1 MLKLIKKPIA
11 LDVISGLQAAKDS
24 WTTQIKTVLDTV
36 VVPVIIVVC
45 VFCLVKAIFSLVRA
59 RQGGEDYSKETTFL
73 IIAISVTI
81 LFSTWYAW
89 GPLLF

>member
-1 MLKLIKKPIA
+1 MDYA
-11 LDVISGLQAAKDS
+11 NQTGM
-24 WTTQIKTVLDTV
+24 DTV
-36 VVPVIIVVC
+36 VVPVIIVIC
-45 VFCLVKAIFSLVRA
+45 VLCLVKAIFSLVRA

>member
-11 LDVISGLQAAKDS
+11 LDVISGLQAAKES

-36 VVPVIIVVC
+36 VVPVIIVIC
-45 VFCLVKAIFSLVRA
+45 VLCLVKAIFSLVRA

-89 GPLLF
+89 GPVLF

>member
-1 MLKLIKKPIA
+1 MLSFFKNHTS

-24 WTTQIKTVLDTV
+24 WTAQIKTLLDTV
-36 VVPVIIVVC
+36 VVPVIIVIC
-45 VFCLVKAIFSLVRA
+45 VFCIVKAIFSLVRA

-73 IIAISVTI
+73 IIAVSVTI
-81 LFSTWYAW
+81 LFATWYAW

>member
-1 MLKLIKKPIA
+1 MLNLSPFT
-11 LDVISGLQAAKDS
+11 LDVISGLQAAKNS
-24 WTTQIKTVLDTV
+24 WATQIKTVLDTV
-36 VVPVIIVVC
+36 VVPIIIIVC
-45 VFCLVKAIFSLVRA
+45 VFCIVKAIFSLVRA

-73 IIAISVTI
+73 VISISVTI